1 MILGRNVRKTDRYCD
16 SKYLSVSSRIVRR
29 TAWNLRSKST
39 RIRQQLLRMSEWNL
53 RVGSP
58 MFQAVIDKV
67 LHVLEPLG
75 GADVPMPALL
85 NLGEDPR
92 LDQRTTG
99 DHYT

>member
-1 MILGRNVRKTDRYCD
+1 
-16 SKYLSVSSRIVRR
+16 
-29 TAWNLRSKST
+29 
-39 RIRQQLLRMSEWNL
+39 MSEWNL